1 MLFCKVHFL
10 YNILIFL
17 VDWLLPVIAFFN
29 PKMKLFVTG
38 RKTSMQ
44 QITSKLNP
52 SDKVI
57 WMHCASLGEF
67 EQGRPIVENFKLQF
81 PNYKIVLTFF
91 SPSGYEIRKNYE
103 GADVI
108 VYLPMDTPQ
117 KVRKFINVV
126 HPELAIFVKYEF
138 WPNYLKQLRKQ
149 NIKTILISGIFRENQ
164 AFFKSNFAWYRNQ
177 LQAFSHFFVQDD
189 TSVALLQ
196 NIGFQNVSKSGDT
209 RFDRVLQLVSQ
220 KKDIPF
226 LKEFAYGAHVLV
238 AGSTW
243 SPDETI
249 LIPYINQT
257 QNLKHKFI
265 IAPHNIHL
273 TDIEKLKAGIHKNV
287 VLYSQ
292 INVQNA
298 NEAQVIIID
307 SIGLLSAAY
316 AYAQVA
322 YVGGG
327 FGTGIHNVLEP
338 ATYGIPILIGPKY
351 QKFKEAVDLVNLG
364 GCVEI
369 KNELD
374 LTQTLD
380 LLAQNQNITKTKG
393 QSSKHYVMNNM
404 GASEKILD
412 YIKDVVIL

>member
-1 MLFCKVHFL
+1 
-10 YNILIFL
+10 
-17 VDWLLPVIAFFN
+17 
-29 PKMKLFVTG
+29 MKLFVNG
-38 RKTSMQ
+38 RKTSMY

-67 EQGRPIVENFKLQF
+67 EQGRPIIDNFKFQF

-138 WPNYLKQLRKQ
+138 WPNYLKHLRKK
-149 NIKTILISGIFRENQ
+149 NIKTILVSGIFRENQ

-177 LQAFSHFFVQDD
+177 LKTFSHFFVQDD
-189 TSVALLQ
+189 SSVTLLQ
-196 NIGFQNVSKSGDT
+196 NIGFQNVSQSGDT
-209 RFDRVLQLVSQ
+209 RFDRVSQLVSQ

-226 LKEFAYGAHVLV
+226 LKEFAQEAHVLV

-249 LIPYINQT
+249 LVPYINQT
-257 QNLKHKFI
+257 QNLKSKFI

-273 TDIEKLKAGIHKNV
+273 ADIEKLNAGIHKNV

-292 INVQNA
+292 INIQNA
-298 NEAQVIIID
+298 FEAQVLIID

-327 FGTGIHNVLEP
+327 FGSGIHNVLEP

-351 QKFKEAVDLVNLG
+351 QKFKEAVDLIRLG

-369 KNELD
+369 KNEFD

-393 QSSKHYVMNNM
+393 QVSKLYVMNNM
-404 GASEKILD
+404 GASEKILA
-412 YIKDVVIL
+412 YIQDVL

>member
-1 MLFCKVHFL
+1 
-10 YNILIFL
+10 
-17 VDWLLPVIAFFN
+17 
-29 PKMKLFVTG
+29 MKLFVNG
-38 RKTSMQ
+38 RKSTFQ
-44 QITSKLNP
+44 TITSKINP

-57 WMHCASLGEF
+57 WIHCASLGEF
-67 EQGRPIVENFKLQF
+67 EQGRPIIDNFKFQF

-117 KVRKFINVV
+117 KVRKFVNVV

-138 WPNYLKQLRKQ
+138 WPNYLKHLRNK
-149 NIKTILISGIFRENQ
+149 NIKTILVSGIFRENQ

-177 LQAFSHFFVQDD
+177 LKAFSHFFVQDD
-189 TSVALLQ
+189 TSVTLLQ
-196 NIGFQNVSKSGDT
+196 NIGFQNVSQSGDT
-209 RFDRVLQLVSQ
+209 RFDRVSQLVSQ

-226 LKEFAYGAHVLV
+226 LKEFAQEAHVLV

-257 QNLKHKFI
+257 QNLKSKFI

-273 TDIEKLKAGIHKNV
+273 ADIEKLKAGIHKNV

-292 INVQNA
+292 INIQNA
-298 NEAQVIIID
+298 FETQVLIID

-327 FGTGIHNVLEP
+327 FGSGIHNVLEP

-351 QKFKEAVDLVNLG
+351 QKFKEAVDLIRLG

-369 KNELD
+369 KNEFD

-393 QSSKHYVMNNM
+393 QVSKLYVMNNM
-404 GASEKILD
+404 GASEKILA
-412 YIKDVVIL
+412 YIQDVL

>member
-1 MLFCKVHFL
+1 
-10 YNILIFL
+10 
-17 VDWLLPVIAFFN
+17 
-29 PKMKLFVTG
+29 MKLFVNG
-38 RKTSMQ
+38 RKSTFQ
-44 QITSKLNP
+44 TITSKINP

-57 WMHCASLGEF
+57 WIHCASLGEF
-67 EQGRPIVENFKLQF
+67 EQGRPIIDNFKFQF

-117 KVRKFINVV
+117 KVRKFVNVV

-138 WPNYLKQLRKQ
+138 WPNYLKHLRKK
-149 NIKTILISGIFRENQ
+149 NIKTILVSGIFRENQ
-164 AFFKSNFAWYRNQ
+164 AFFISNFAWYRNQ
-177 LQAFSHFFVQDD
+177 LKAFSHFFVQDD
-189 TSVALLQ
+189 TSVILLQ
-196 NIGFQNVSKSGDT
+196 NIGFQNVSQSGDT
-209 RFDRVLQLVSQ
+209 RFDRVSQLVSQ
-220 KKDIPF
+220 KKNIPF
-226 LKEFAYGAHVLV
+226 LKEFAQEAHVLV

-257 QNLKHKFI
+257 QNLKSKFI

-273 TDIEKLKAGIHKNV
+273 ADIEKLKAGIHKNV

-292 INVQNA
+292 INIQNA
-298 NEAQVIIID
+298 FETQVLIID

-327 FGTGIHNVLEP
+327 FGSGIHNVLEP

-351 QKFKEAVDLVNLG
+351 QKFKEAVDLISLG
-364 GCVEI
+364 GCIEI
-369 KNELD
+369 KNEFD

-393 QSSKHYVMNNM
+393 QVSKLYVMNNM
-404 GASEKILD
+404 GASEKILA
-412 YIKDVVIL
+412 YIQDVL